1 MALYLSS
8 GDWRQLLDWAESA
21 GTHECCGLLRG
32 EGDRVAAVQLSQNVA
47 ADPTRYFEIDPA
59 ALFSAGRDVRSGG
72 IPVLGYFHS
81 HPNGVAVPS
90 ATDVAQAAPDG
101 RFWLIIAAGAITAW
115 QPVVTGAQVN
125 GFTPVAL
132 IVEG

>member
-1 MALYLSS
+1 MALHLSS
-8 GDWRQLLDWAESA
+8 SDWRQLLDWAESA
-21 GTHECCGLLRG
+21 GDHECCGLLRG
-32 EGDRVAAVQLSQNVA
+32 EGDRVAAVQLAQNVA
-47 ADPTRYFEIDPA
+47 ADPTRHFEIDPA
-59 ALFSAGRDVRSGG
+59 ALFSAGKDVRSGG

-81 HPNGVAVPS
+81 HPNGVAAPS

-101 RFWLIIAAGAITAW
+101 QFWLIIAAGAITAW
-115 QPVVTGAQVN
+115 QPVVAGTQVS

>member
-1 MALYLSS
+1 
-8 GDWRQLLDWAESA
+8 
-21 GTHECCGLLRG
+21 
-32 EGDRVAAVQLSQNVA
+32 
-47 ADPTRYFEIDPA
+47 
-59 ALFSAGRDVRSGG
+59 
-72 IPVLGYFHS
+72 
-81 HPNGVAVPS
+81 VPS

-115 QPVVTGAQVN
+115 QPVVTGAQVT